1 MQEEKNLNE
10 VNSKWEGILNE
21 KTNEFKAQVEGLTL
35 EKSSLRNRVVELEM
49 KIIKLQKSIDE
60 GDS

>member
-1 MQEEKNLNE
+1 M
-10 VNSKWEGILNE
+10 NE

-49 KIIKLQKSIDE
+49 KIIKLQKNIDE

>member
-1 MQEEKNLNE
+1 M
-10 VNSKWEGILNE
+10 
-21 KTNEFKAQVEGLTL
+21 TL

-49 KIIKLQKSIDE
+49 KTIKLQKNIDE